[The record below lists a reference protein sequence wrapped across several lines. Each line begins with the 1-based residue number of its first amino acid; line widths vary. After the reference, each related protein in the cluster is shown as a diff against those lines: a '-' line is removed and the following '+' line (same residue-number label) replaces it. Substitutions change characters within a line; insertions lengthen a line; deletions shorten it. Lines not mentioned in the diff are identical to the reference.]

1 MLLPRALARL
11 KTHVTK
17 CKVNL
22 LTEPNLEFPVGP
34 GIRRR
39 ISHFL
44 VPQKVRPMSPHRPH
58 FFRPKKWISFV
69 SVLRANWEFQVNRE
83 LFRVVRCL
91 VGGALFMAW
100 VPLVRGAETSWNSY
114 RLYLRGL
121 LAERAG
127 QPVQAMDAYQKV
139 IEGDPGVGFLHES
152 LAVVALSAGRG
163 DVALSAAR
171 QAVTFS
177 TGSSSAYLLLGRVY
191 LTRGE
196 HAAAEEAFD
205 RALTLDPSNIEALGW
220 AASRRQLADPQE
232 ARRLFERY
240 LSSHPDADTVR
251 SSLAEIQERQGD
263 FSAAEESYKKIIQS
277 DPSNGEARLGLAAL
291 YDARGEYPSAI
302 RAYEDYLERHPDNV
316 DVLTRLGQ
324 LYYSSGQWGQ
334 AGELFDRSL
343 ELAPDNNGIHFWR
356 ALVAQEEKQW
366 ELAVDHMARVAKDN
380 PEPGVLLRLA
390 SYYDHLGQKKE
401 SLRVL
406 RQLQRKHPKNPDF
419 MYYLALAYED
429 RGKTRTAIRWL
440 NRAVAQNPNQPQF
453 PFHLALNWDK
463 RNRFD
468 KAEEYLLRT
477 IDLDPTHALALNYL
491 GYSWVEKNQ
500 RLEEALPLIQRAVSL
515 DPENPAYRDSLG
527 WAFFRLKRYEE
538 AEEVLGSVV
547 YVAHDPVVWSHYGDV
562 LKVLGREAEA
572 VRAWQ
577 EGLLLSPDDPEL
589 LKRLGVEGRP
599 SRVTPLSASRTL
611 LKRVEGNYRQ
621 LTSLSGLAA
630 VSVRS
635 DGRTVKGRG
644 LFYYTRPGAFRV
656 EILGP
661 FFTPQ
666 AVLVYDGKAHWS
678 PAVETSGDEAAWL
691 ALWAEVL
698 VGDFFKRFDDPA
710 VVVQQEGTTLLYVA
724 PEGKL
729 RLDARQN
736 NLVDA
741 QLTVPGSPPIRL
753 TFRDSRE
760 EEGIR
765 LPRVVEGESSQND
778 FRFTLEFSRLTINP
792 SLKPSLFRPV
802 R

>member
-1 MLLPRALARL
+1 M
-11 KTHVTK
+11 VQ
-17 CKVNL
+17 
-22 LTEPNLEFPVGP
+22 LERSERDPP
-34 GIRRR
+34 
-39 ISHFL
+39 L
-44 VPQKVRPMSPHRPH
+44 
-58 FFRPKKWISFV
+58 
-69 SVLRANWEFQVNRE
+69 
-83 LFRVVRCL
+83 RVVRWL
-91 VGGALFMAW
+91 VMGTLFLVC
-100 VPLVRGAETSWNSY
+100 VPLVRGAENSWNSY

-152 LAVVALSAGRG
+152 LAGVALSASRG

-171 QAVTFS
+171 QSVAIS

-205 RALTLDPSNIEALGW
+205 RALALDPSNIEALGW

-263 FSAAEESYKKIIQS
+263 FSAAEESYKQIIQS

-291 YDARGEYPSAI
+291 YDARGDVPTAI
-302 RAYEDYLERHPDNV
+302 RSYEDYLERHPDNV

-324 LYYSSGQWGQ
+324 LYYSSGQWGE
-334 AGELFDRSL
+334 ARELFDRSL

-366 ELAVDHMARVAKDN
+366 ELAAYHMARVAKEN

-401 SLRVL
+401 SLHVL
-406 RQLQRKHPKNPDF
+406 LQLQRKHPKNPDF

-429 RGKTRTAIRWL
+429 RGKARAAIRWL

-463 RNRFD
+463 RNRFA
-468 KAEEYLLRT
+468 KTEEYLLRT

-500 RLEEALPLIQRAVSL
+500 RLEEALTFIQRAVSL

-527 WAFFRLKRYEE
+527 WAFFRLERYAE
-538 AEEVLGSVV
+538 AEEVLGAVV
-547 YVAHDPVVWSHYGDV
+547 YVAHDPVVWSHYGDA
-562 LKVLGREAEA
+562 LKALGRGAEA

-630 VSVRS
+630 VSVQS

-644 LFYYTRPGAFRV
+644 LFYYTRPGSFRV

-666 AVLVYDGKAHWS
+666 AVLVYDGKVHWS

-724 PEGKL
+724 PEGQL

-741 QLTVPGSPPIRL
+741 QLSVPGSPPIHL

-792 SLKPSLFRPV
+792 SLKPSLFRTAP
-802 R
+802 